1 MEIKQ
6 PNRTPLDSASAD
18 AQKPGIF
25 SKINVWRSLKAHGLA
40 AAAVTLSVLGLGFA
54 VLSRHSAYYEAT
66 SVIYVSPTFPTT
78 LTPDHEQERPY
89 ESYIQDVA
97 RTITR
102 YDVMAETLQRLKPG
116 MWQAPGESEESAV
129 ERLQKSLTAKRD
141 GETYQVEIT
150 LGDVRPQ
157 YMAEIV
163 NTVTDVFLKKSKN
176 EEFYGRDDR
185 LLALRQART
194 EVQKELDDK
203 LHEQG
208 QLSQNLGVAVIS
220 DDSSDQM
227 DAQVATLQNEL
238 TEARAKRIEA
248 EANLSA
254 LENQQPGAPNK
265 ALDAAADEIIAAD
278 PGLVALKTSLSQK
291 RAVLLDQLAGL
302 TPDHPLRKTT
312 EEQLSE
318 IEASLQQM
326 QNNLRRQA
334 SVTLEQ
340 KLRTEVIR
348 AQTVESQLLSN
359 LQSYTHQAT
368 AAAPSFQR
376 SEVLKADIATL
387 QARYAALDERT
398 RNLELESSSP
408 GSVHMFAPAR
418 TPKEPVPS
426 KAKKLGPALVP
437 IALLLGVLTAV
448 LIDFLDPRLYSGTDL
463 ERVLGFTP
471 IGIIFDNRE
480 VAMQVFDEGILRMAA
495 AVDQAVRQAGVQT
508 VVLTGVHPGVGTT
521 AIVANLGSTLAKLG
535 RKTLA
540 IDASG
545 AKPPVAY
552 ITVSLAKSSHNER
565 GTQRMRSEIDVQA
578 PSVVTESLT
587 PKLPPMTG
595 FMDQAFKEVTSAYDI
610 VLIDATPITISA
622 ETEYLSRLAD
632 VTILVSEAG
641 QTTRPQL
648 VRCARL
654 LERLQ
659 VNGIAAVINK
669 VSLERAGKDIQEDV
683 GLFEARVNKENLA
696 WKPAWIGVPTANEA
710 AGDRREQPATA
721 ARESSTYA

>member
-1 MEIKQ
+1 
-6 PNRTPLDSASAD
+6 
-18 AQKPGIF
+18 
-25 SKINVWRSLKAHGLA
+25 
-40 AAAVTLSVLGLGFA
+40 
-54 VLSRHSAYYEAT
+54 
-66 SVIYVSPTFPTT
+66 
-78 LTPDHEQERPY
+78 LTPDHEQDRPY
-89 ESYIQDVA
+89 ESYIEDEA
-97 RTITR
+97 HTISR
-102 YDVMAETLQRLKPG
+102 YDVIAEALRRLKPG
-116 MWQAPGESEESAV
+116 VWQAPGESEESAV

-141 GETYQVEIT
+141 GDTYQVEIT
-150 LGDVRPQ
+150 LGGYQPQ
-157 YMAEIV
+157 NITETV
-163 NTVTDVFLKKSKN
+163 NTITDTFLEKTKS

-185 LLALRQART
+185 LLALRQARA
-194 EVQKELDDK
+194 EVQKELDEK
-203 LHEQG
+203 LREQG
-208 QLSQNLGVAVIS
+208 QLSQTLGVAVIS

-227 DAQVATLQNEL
+227 DAQVATLQNDL
-238 TEARAKRIEA
+238 TAARAKRIEA

-265 ALDAAADEIIAAD
+265 ALEAAADEIIASD
-278 PGLVALKTSLSQK
+278 TGLAALKTSLSQK

-302 TPDHPLRKTT
+302 TPNHPLRKTT
-312 EEQLSE
+312 EEQISE

-334 SVTLEQ
+334 SINLEQ
-340 KLRTEVIR
+340 KLRTEVR
-348 AQTVESQLLSN
+348 RTQTVEAQLLAN

-376 SEVLKADIATL
+376 AEVLKADIATL

-408 GSVHMFAPAR
+408 GSVHLFAPAR
-418 TPKEPVPS
+418 VPNAPVPS
-426 KAKKLGPALVP
+426 KVKKLGPALVP
-437 IALLLGVLTAV
+437 IALLFGVLTAV
-448 LIDFLDPRLYSGTDL
+448 LIDFLDPRLYSGTDI
-463 ERVLGFTP
+463 ERALGFTP

-495 AVDQAVRQAGVQT
+495 GVDQAVRHAGVQT
-508 VVLTGVHPGVGTT
+508 VVLTGVHPNVGTS

-540 IDASG
+540 IDVCG

-552 ITVSLAKSSHNER
+552 VTVSLAKSAHSER
-565 GTQRMRSEIDVQA
+565 ATQRMRSEIDLPA
-578 PSVVTESLT
+578 PSVVTESLA

-595 FMDQAFKEVTSAYDI
+595 FMDQAFKEVTNEYDI

-632 VTILVSEAG
+632 LTILISEAG
-641 QTTRPQL
+641 RTTQPQL
-648 VRCARL
+648 LRCARL

-669 VSLERAGKDIQEDV
+669 VSLERAGKEIQEDV
-683 GLFEARVNKENLA
+683 GLFEARANKENLA
-696 WKPAWIGVPTANEA
+696 WKPAWIGEHTENGTDV
-710 AGDRREQPATA
+710 DHREQPATA
-721 ARESSTYA
+721 ARETSTYA

>member
-6 PNRTPLDSASAD
+6 PNRTPFDSASPD

-25 SKINVWRSLKAHGLA
+25 SKINVWRSLKSHALPS
-40 AAAVTLSVLGLGFA
+40 AAVTLAVFGLGAA

-66 SVIYVSPTFPTT
+66 SVIYVSPTFPAT
-78 LTPDHEQERPY
+78 LTADREQERPY
-89 ESYIQDVA
+89 ESYIEEQA
-97 RTITR
+97 HTITR
-102 YDVMAETLQRLKPG
+102 YDVLADALHKLKPG
-116 MWQAPGESEESAV
+116 MWQRPGESEESAV
-129 ERLQKSLTAKRD
+129 DRLQKSLNAKRD
-141 GETYQVEIT
+141 GFTYQVEIT
-150 LGDVRPQ
+150 LGGYQPQ
-157 YMAEIV
+157 YLAEVV
-163 NTVTDVFLKKSKN
+163 NTITQTFLEKTKS

-185 LLALRQART
+185 LTALRQARA
-194 EVQKELDDK
+194 ELQKELDDK
-203 LHEQG
+203 LREQG

-227 DAQVATLQNEL
+227 DAQVATLQTEL

-254 LENQQPGAPNK
+254 LEKQQPNAPNQ
-265 ALDAAADEIIAAD
+265 ALNAAADEIIAAD
-278 PGLVALKTSLSQK
+278 PGLIALKSSLSQK

-302 TPDHPLRKTT
+302 TPDHPLRKAT

-318 IEASLQQM
+318 IEVSLQQM
-326 QNNLRRQA
+326 QTNLRRQA
-334 SVTLEQ
+334 SINLEQ

-376 SEVLKADIATL
+376 SEVLKADITTL

-408 GSVHMFAPAR
+408 GSVHMFATAR
-418 TPKEPVPS
+418 APKEPVPS
-426 KAKKLGPALVP
+426 KVKKLGPVLVP
-437 IALLLGVLTAV
+437 VALLFGVLTAV
-448 LIDFLDPRLYSGTDL
+448 LIDFMDPRVYSGTDI
-463 ERVLGFTP
+463 ERILGFTP
-471 IGIIFDNRE
+471 IGVIFDNRE

-495 AVDQAVRQAGVQT
+495 GVDQAVRHAGVQT
-508 VVLTGVHPGVGTT
+508 VVLTGVHPGAGTT

-552 ITVSLAKSSHNER
+552 ITVSLAKSAHSER
-565 GTQRMRSEIDVQA
+565 GTQRMRSEIDVQN
-578 PSVVTESLT
+578 PPVVTESLT

-595 FMDQAFKEVTSAYDI
+595 FMDQAFKEVTNEYDI

-641 QTTRPQL
+641 RTTKPQL

-669 VSLERAGKDIQEDV
+669 VSLERAGKEVQEDV
-683 GLFEARVNKENLA
+683 GLFEARVSKENLA
-696 WKPAWIGVPTANEA
+696 WKPAWIGVPAENEA
-710 AGDRREQPATA
+710 DRDHREQPATA
-721 ARESSTYA
+721 ARETSTYA